1 MNADASGVFQVDFQD
16 GLALP
21 SGFVSP
27 ATYRCCFY
35 LRVAET
41 SLANGDLSDAQ
52 LEAMFA
58 YLYGPGWRDGNED
71 GSRYVWRDLKVRRLS
86 EDEVAARSYAIE
98 DPAFRYWYC
107 HILADGSVQKRP
119 LEQF

>member
-1 MNADASGVFQVDFQD
+1 MNPEGTAVFQVDFQD

-35 LRVAET
+35 LRAPESV
-41 SLANGDLSDAQ
+41 LVNGDLRDEH
-52 LEAMFA
+52 LESMFA
-58 YLYGPGWRDGNED
+58 YLYGPGWRNGNED
-71 GSRYVWRDLKVRRLS
+71 GSRYVWRDLKVRRLTG
-86 EDEVAARSYAIE
+86 DEVAARSYAIE

-107 HILADGSVQKRP
+107 HILDDGALKKTA
-119 LEQF
+119 LDQF